1 MAGRRPT
8 IRDVAELAGV
18 HPGTASR
25 ALDPRL
31 EGRITPATAERV
43 RAAARRLGYEPD
55 PAARTLRAGRSAV
68 IGVVVPD
75 LANPVFPPVVQG
87 IEDTLADAGYV
98 ALVANTGNDLDREHA
113 RFAALRSRRC
123 DGYIV
128 ASATLNQTR
137 VGDLASTGS
146 PVVLVNRETSR
157 ADFPSVS
164 SDDQAGVAA
173 AMEHLAGLGHRAIA
187 HITGPPD
194 LSVVQ
199 TRAEAFRSAARRLGL
214 GPVLVRH
221 CPALATA
228 EARAAA
234 LDVLAQ
240 APATTAILAGNDLMA
255 LGCYAAAGP
264 AGRTCPDS
272 LSIVGYND
280 MPLVEWWR
288 PPLTTVRI
296 PQYEI
301 GREAATLLLDLI
313 GAGPGR
319 PAKQILLPV
328 ALQVRGST
336 APPGPR

>member
-1 MAGRRPT
+1 MAGRPT

-31 EGRITPATAERV
+31 EGRIAAATAERV
-43 RAAARRLGYEPD
+43 RAAARRLGYVAD

-68 IGVVVPD
+68 VGVVVPD
-75 LANPVFPPVVQG
+75 LANPVFPPIVQG
-87 IEDTLADAGYV
+87 VEDTLADAGYV

-128 ASATLNQTR
+128 ASATLNKTR
-137 VGDLASTGS
+137 IGDLADTGN
-146 PVVLVNRETSR
+146 PVVLVNRETSQGS
-157 ADFPSVS
+157 FPSVS
-164 SDDQAGVAA
+164 SDDRPGVEAA
-173 AMEHLAGLGHRAIA
+173 LEHLAGLGHRAVA

-214 GPVLVRH
+214 DPALVRH
-221 CPALATA
+221 CPALGAS

-234 LDVLAQ
+234 LVLLAE

-255 LGCYAAAGP
+255 LGCYAAADQ
-264 AGRTCPDS
+264 AGRSCPDD
-272 LSIVGYND
+272 LSVVGYND
-280 MPLVEWWR
+280 MPAVQWWR

-301 GREAATLLLDLI
+301 GCEAASLLLGLI
-313 GAGPGR
+313 DAGPGQ

-336 APPGPR
+336 APASQ